1 MLGACVR
8 RVLEMAADT
17 IDTTAASTVNNTA
30 AAAARPTKYYFAYG
44 SNLHVKQMK
53 KRCPN
58 SRYIGRARLSNHRWQ
73 INERGYANIVEADGH
88 RVDGLVY
95 EIDDKDEAKL
105 DINEGVSKNAYQKRY
120 LPVLLHRAQG
130 PLYRRPVS
138 WIVDKGG
145 PAAVCR
151 RINNNKAGPGPSA
164 PPRQHWESDVLVYI
178 SLNHVQD
185 SAPKDEYVHRLN
197 LGIVDAK
204 ALGVDDDYIR
214 KCIRPFIPEASPNP
228 SHQHHSSGE
237 TARPK
242 SATRGVKRS
251 TPSRTGEPSPARKG
265 HVTNRPDEQNLHR
278 ALVRMPPNASTE
290 NMRGRSQP
298 PRPLTPLRSR
308 AVRRYYD
315 APVITVEEY
324 MADWEW
330 ASSI

>member
-1 MLGACVR
+1 
-8 RVLEMAADT
+8 MAAT
-17 IDTTAASTVNNTA
+17 TTAPNGPSA
-30 AAAARPTKYYFAYG
+30 ARKPHAGDPRPTKYYFAYG
-44 SNLHVKQMK
+44 SNLHIKQMK

-120 LPVLLHRAQG
+120 MPVLLHRAQG
-130 PLYRRPVS
+130 SLYRRPVS

-151 RINNNKAGPGPSA
+151 RINKASGPATSG
-164 PPRQHWESDVLVYI
+164 PPRQHWENDVLVYI
-178 SLNHVQD
+178 SLNHVED
-185 SAPKDEYVHRLN
+185 SAPKDEYVNRLN
-197 LGIVDAK
+197 LGIVDAR
-204 ALGVDDDYIR
+204 ALGIEDDYIR
-214 KCIRPFIPEASPNP
+214 KCIRPFIPEASPNTP
-228 SHQHHSSGE
+228 NQDHSSGE
-237 TARPK
+237 ATRPK

-265 HVTNRPDEQNLHR
+265 QVTNRPDQQNPHR
-278 ALVRMPPNASTE
+278 ALVRMPRNTSSE
-290 NMRGRSQP
+290 NVGGRAQAALAT
-298 PRPLTPLRSR
+298 RPLTPLRSR
-308 AVRRYYD
+308 AARRYYD

-324 MADWEW
+324 IADWEW
-330 ASSI
+330 RSSI